1 MIAQLFKTLITWI
14 VNKQLNDDN
23 DYGDGIFDLW
33 VIRSAYLHKSL
44 LIGNRIA
51 IDISLL

>member
-14 VNKQLNDDN
+14 VNKQLNDGN
-23 DYGDGIFDLW
+23 DYGDGTFDQW
-33 VIRSAYLHKSL
+33 AIRSACPHKSL